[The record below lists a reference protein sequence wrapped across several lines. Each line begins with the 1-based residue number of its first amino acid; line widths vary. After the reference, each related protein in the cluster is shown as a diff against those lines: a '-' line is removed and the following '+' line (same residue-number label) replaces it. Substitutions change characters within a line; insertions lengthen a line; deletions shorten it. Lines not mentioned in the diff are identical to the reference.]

1 MENSRL
7 ERARLM
13 PNRNTQWAEIVQ
25 LQLDQNERS
34 RSWLAKKLDIDRST
48 FNKMIRGERNFPKDK
63 QHVLAFTLNLP
74 VNQIFDN

>member
-34 RSWLAKKLDIDRST
+34 RSWLAKKLNIDRST
-48 FNKMIRGERNFPKDK
+48 FNKMIHGQRNFPQDK
-63 QHVLAFTLNLP
+63 RHILAYTLNLS
-74 VNQIFDN
+74 VNQIFD